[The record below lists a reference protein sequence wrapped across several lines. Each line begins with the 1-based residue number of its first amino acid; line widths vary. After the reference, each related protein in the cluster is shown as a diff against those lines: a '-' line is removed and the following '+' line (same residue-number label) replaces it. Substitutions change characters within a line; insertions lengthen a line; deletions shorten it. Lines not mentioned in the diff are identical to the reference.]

1 MDLTT
6 LTKILNLP
14 DYKVTEI
21 ISISDTQMHLRIE
34 PRKHKPALCSG
45 CEEIHTIRIS

>member
-1 MDLTT
+1 MDLNT

-21 ISISDTQMHLRIE
+21 ISITDTQMHLRIE
-34 PRKHKPALCSG
+34 PRK
-45 CEEIHTIRIS
+45 